1 MAGGLPRAQ
10 EDRHDADGRPQGHHG
25 RVSGSGLAAR
35 VGMANDIDNG
45 NAVDRS
51 HLPVVFVS
59 AAQSEAPDGSAG
71 SSATNGG

>member
-1 MAGGLPRAQ
+1 MMLMAGREDIMGEFPVQGRLRAL
-10 EDRHDADGRPQGHHG
+10 GW
-25 RVSGSGLAAR
+25 
-35 VGMANDIDNG
+35 ANDIDNE